1 MSKRFDEIMAGLPRL
16 PVYPNGESLIQNWD
30 WIIRSIKLL
39 LKYMEE
45 SKEWMIEHEEA
56 YEELKKLYD
65 DIMAG
70 DFPESIQEAFENWMQ
85 LHANELVGSMVKNV
99 FFGLTDAGYFVAYIP
114 ESWEDITFNTTG
126 LDIAVE
132 LQPEYG
138 HLVLS
143 Y

>member
-1 MSKRFDEIMAGLPRL
+1 MSERFDKIMAGFPKL
-16 PVYPNGESLIQNWD
+16 PVYPDGQSIIQNWD
-30 WIIRSIKLL
+30 WILRSIKLL
-39 LKYMEE
+39 LHYMKE
-45 SKEWMIEHEEA
+45 SKEWMIEHEKA
-56 YEELKKLYD
+56 YEELKQLYD

-70 DFPESIQEAFENWMQ
+70 KFPESIEKAFHDWML

-99 FFGLTDAGYFVAYIP
+99 FFGITDAGYFVAYIP

-126 LDIAVE
+126 LDIAVD

>member
-1 MSKRFDEIMAGLPRL
+1 MSERFDEIMAGLPKL
-16 PVYPNGESLIQNWD
+16 PVYPKGQSLIQNWD
-30 WIIRSIKLL
+30 WIIRSIKML
-39 LKYMEE
+39 LKYMED
-45 SKEWMIEHEEA
+45 SKEWMIEHEKA
-56 YEELKKLYD
+56 YEELKQLYD

-70 DFPESIQEAFENWMQ
+70 NFPESIEKAFHDWML

-114 ESWEDITFNTTG
+114 ESWGDITFNTTG
-126 LDIAVE
+126 LDIAVD